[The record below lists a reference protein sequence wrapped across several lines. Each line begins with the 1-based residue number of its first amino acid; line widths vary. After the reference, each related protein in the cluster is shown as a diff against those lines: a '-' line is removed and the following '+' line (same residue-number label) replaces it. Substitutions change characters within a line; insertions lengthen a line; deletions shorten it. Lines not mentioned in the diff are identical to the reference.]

1 MGKFQREQEK
11 VAGILKEWSG
21 EERLW
26 IHVYGE
32 NGSGKMQFI
41 RSLLDEQLSGLLP
54 VLYCDFS
61 IFPLH
66 QWQHLRNLIH
76 QVTRDHAGEFQ
87 GFLQTL
93 PRKWA
98 NLIGEH
104 FTRGGDSEPA
114 TGNQRVGDTWE
125 LNIFFEFLNYLSRK
139 RRLLL
144 IMPGF
149 FEPFTEFSHVLLGV
163 LDYAAHLPLLVLT
176 SGSKSTDASPPGIA
190 AENIF
195 INKRSVRETER
206 IVAEHFRTEPMSSR
220 LVTNQLYIKSSGNFQ
235 KILFMLEAYYRPLLK
250 PGGRKRSI
258 DHEALQTIR
267 PSARLE
273 NLFEQLVD
281 CQPGAMVDMLSFLC
295 RLDDPLPAVLFQQ
308 IAQKKG
314 FGRRTYQ
321 TWVASG
327 IIREEVYLN
336 EPYVLIAWAPWK
348 AYLRQNTSIERA
360 KWIFNHLKKQ
370 LPRLNF
376 ALPVELSTQ
385 FLDMGDFPTA
395 LELAYREAR
404 AFAKCGE
411 YQRALERYAFLRRN
425 FSRLTAGEKKCQDV
439 LREMGEVQMKSGLY
453 ENAFESFRE
462 LRDRLKRGQRQEW
475 VSVSLQMA
483 DALFQMDSLSEAHY
497 IVKDLKIKKDV
508 PLDVQVFSNLLNGE
522 LEHNFGHPEY
532 ALKYYQKALA
542 MLPGVTDETL
552 IMRLYEIL
560 KTSCHGLKVMDQF
573 PEIVEQIR
581 RSLSPDS
588 PNQARLRFDLVRWFI
603 SQHDYREALP
613 HILALHR
620 RSQRWQSL
628 REIAEV
634 RLYLADIYAY
644 LGKWYLA
651 RSHLK
656 KLLDSRIMLSNTRV
670 QVDVQTRLGIVEKE
684 LGHYGAAIDLLQK
697 ALHLSRQRHLTRQ
710 VYQIKIHLGH
720 IYLLVYGFVR
730 ARDHLMSALE
740 WAEEHQNDEIG
751 VTAALFMASYGLQQ
765 NQLNTAEKYLNKAHE
780 TLKMLDSPFDQLNYR
795 YYLTIY
801 QLKTGRLEEAEN
813 TVKSWREM
821 ANGMVKFENLALLL
835 LGKIMMHQGR
845 LQKARQFLETALVRN
860 SRCRLPYFQFQILRD
875 LATLA
880 KQEGDTANFQRYN
893 QQAHQAFEELLA
905 GVGDEILQRQIE
917 ESREYDELL
926 QLSG

>member
-11 VAGILKEWSG
+11 VADIVRDWSG

-32 NGSGKMQFI
+32 NGSGKKEFI
-41 RSLLDEQLSGLLP
+41 RSLREKELAGLFP

-61 IFPLH
+61 IFPLQ
-66 QWQHLRNLIH
+66 QWPHLRNLIR
-76 QVTRDHAGEFQ
+76 QVTRDHPAEFQ

-98 NLIGEH
+98 NLLAEH
-104 FTRGGDSEPA
+104 FARGAQDAPA
-114 TGNQRVGDTWE
+114 PAGPRVGETWE
-125 LNIFFEFLNYLSRK
+125 LNVFSEFLNYLSQK

-144 IMPGF
+144 ILPGF
-149 FEPFTEFSHVLLGV
+149 FEPFTEYSHVLLGV
-163 LDYAAHLPLLVLT
+163 LDYAAHLPLVVLT
-176 SGSKSTDASPPGIA
+176 SGSAAAEASPPGIA

-220 LVTNQLYIKSSGNFQ
+220 LITNHLYIKSSGNFQ
-235 KILFMLEAYYRPLLK
+235 KILFMLEAYYRPLIK

-258 DHEALQTIR
+258 DHEALQSIR

-273 NLFEQLVD
+273 NVFAQLVA
-281 CQPGAMVDMLSFLC
+281 CQPGAMVDILSFLC
-295 RLDDPLPAVLFQQ
+295 RLDDPLPADLFQQ
-308 IAQKKG
+308 IARKKG
-314 FGRRTYQ
+314 FGRRNYQ
-321 TWVASG
+321 AWVASG
-327 IIREEVYLN
+327 MIREEVYLN
-336 EPYVLIAWAPWK
+336 VPHVLIAWAPWK

-360 KWIFNHLKKQ
+360 AWIFQFLKKQ
-370 LPRLNF
+370 LSRLNF
-376 ALPVELSTQ
+376 ARPVELSTQ

-395 LELAYREAR
+395 LELAHREAR
-404 AFAKCGE
+404 VFAGCGE
-411 YQRALERYAFLRRN
+411 YQRALERYAFLHRN

-439 LREMGEVQMKSGLY
+439 LREMGEIQMKSGLY

-462 LRDRLKRGQRQEW
+462 LRERLKRGQRQAW

-542 MLPGVTDETL
+542 MLPGVRDETL

-560 KTSCHGLKVMDQF
+560 KTSCQSMPAMEQF
-573 PEIVEQIR
+573 PEIVQQIQR
-581 RSLSPDS
+581 CLPSDS
-588 PNQARLRFDLVRWFI
+588 PHQSRLRFDLVRWFI
-603 SQHDYREALP
+603 NRNEYRAALP
-613 HILALHR
+613 YVLALHR
-620 RSQRWQSL
+620 EAPRWQSP
-628 REIAEV
+628 RQITQV
-634 RLYLADIYAY
+634 RLYLGDIYAY

-656 KLLDSRIMLSNTRV
+656 KLLDSRVMLSNTRV
-670 QVDVQTRLGIVEKE
+670 RVDVQTRLGIVEKE

-697 ALHLSRQRHLTRQ
+697 ALQLSRQQHLMRQ

-720 IYLLVYGFVR
+720 IYLLVCGFVR

-740 WAEEHQNDEIG
+740 WAGEHQNDEIE

-765 NQLNTAEKYLNKAHE
+765 NQLTTAKKYLNKAHE

-795 YYLTIY
+795 YYLAIY
-801 QLKTGRLEEAEN
+801 QLKTGQLEEAES
-813 TVKSWREM
+813 TVQSWREM

-845 LQKARQFLETALVRN
+845 LQKARQYLETALLRN

-875 LATLA
+875 LAVLA

-893 QQAHQAFEELLA
+893 QQAHEAFEELLA